1 MPTAHLFLYLVGLG
15 TALSTQSS
23 VLPRLFSG
31 SETFLRPWQ
40 KNMSITLSSQR
51 YWNTNLVQ
59 RETIG

>member
-1 MPTAHLFLYLVGLG
+1 MPTAQLFLYLVGLG

-23 VLPRLFSG
+23 SSSIVFGKRNLPSAMA
-31 SETFLRPWQ
+31 
-40 KNMSITLSSQR
+40 KKKMSTTLSSQR